1 MLHLAVPYLKALVQ
15 HSPALHFEAHVAV
28 RISRALRT
36 IMRNPA
42 LASNIDYIEH
52 NFTECGD
59 EFDKQ
64 HSAYKAYYTSAEWK
78 DHRVQLKS
86 TASSTWAGDDL
97 KTWEKQLNRYPEVAQ
112 LALLLAL
119 APNVTHIYI
128 DIMPESV
135 LAFIGP
141 LSNGMRS
148 AVSQNVTHSDLA
160 RLNKVCVH
168 STLIDDKVRSAPSWF
183 SAFASF
189 LQKLPSLRH
198 YSHGDLDVCETLE
211 EAIPAGFSLP
221 EVEVLHVHEY
231 WMNSDLTAAI
241 ISACGP
247 LKTMTVW
254 PEHSFDRAYF
264 ADIHPP
270 LLAKKITLQYLKL
283 DLGETY
289 YWDPTTD
296 LLGASFSKF
305 KCLTEL
311 SIPEIVLVGMP
322 DDWTQTS
329 TRYKWT
335 SAPPAQRLSTMLP
348 PSLEVLHL
356 NGTETILSDNTNF
369 LWDFIDDL
377 TQLPRLRVIGNDY
390 SDQGPF
396 DKLFE
401 EFSKHGIESTMTAS
415 YTDEWTRNVALWWS
429 KSPCVLTTILL
440 LAVLASI

>member
-1 MLHLAVPYLKALVQ
+1 M
-15 HSPALHFEAHVAV
+15 
-28 RISRALRT
+28 
-36 IMRNPA
+36 N
-42 LASNIDYIEH
+42 
-52 NFTECGD
+52 
-59 EFDKQ
+59 
-64 HSAYKAYYTSAEWK
+64 
-78 DHRVQLKS
+78 S
-86 TASSTWAGDDL
+86 TASSTWAGEDL
-97 KTWEKQLNRYPEVAQ
+97 KMWKKQLKRYPEVAQ

-128 DIMPESV
+128 DIMPEAV

-148 AVSQNVTHSDLA
+148 TVGQNVTHSELA
-160 RLNKVCVH
+160 RLKKVCAR
-168 STLIDDKVRSAPSWF
+168 STLISARSNPPWF
-183 SAFASF
+183 SAFAGV
-189 LQKLPSLRH
+189 LQKLPSLRY
-198 YSHGDLDVCETLE
+198 YSHGDLDLCETLE

-221 EVEVLHVHEY
+221 KVEVLHLHEY

-247 LKTMTVW
+247 LKTLTVW

-264 ADIHPP
+264 ANIHPA
-270 LLAKKITLQYLKL
+270 LLAKKNTLQYLKL

-305 KCLTEL
+305 KRLTEL

-335 SAPPAQRLSTMLP
+335 SALPAQRLSTMLP
-348 PSLEVLHL
+348 PTLEVLHL
-356 NGTETILSDNTNF
+356 NGTETILSDNNNF

-377 TQLPRLRVIGNDY
+377 PQLPRLRMIGNEY

-396 DKLFE
+396 DKLSE
-401 EFSKHGIESTMTAS
+401 EFSKHGIESTMTVS
-415 YTDEWTRNVALWWS
+415 YTDE
-429 KSPCVLTTILL
+429 
-440 LAVLASI
+440 